1 MFNREELNLKTRE
14 ELYSIIKHLNITND
28 KIKSE
33 NNLLKIVLNNFVKY
47 YKYFD
52 EISESFLSNKVLFAR
67 NQIKQWI
74 NLKTIQCSVTLN
86 KLKLTENQLKG
97 KTNLNVIF
105 IGNFKSCYSQSNPYF
120 IDNKI
125 VEIQQ
130 SPLN

>member
-52 EISESFLSNKVLFAR
+52 EISDSFLSNKVLFAR

-74 NLKTIQCSVTLN
+74 DLNRIQCSVTLN
-86 KLKLTENQLKG
+86 KLQLTKQQLKG
-97 KTNLNVIF
+97 
-105 IGNFKSCYSQSNPYF
+105 
-120 IDNKI
+120 
-125 VEIQQ
+125 
-130 SPLN
+130 